1 MSELLPCPFCGN
13 EALLLGGGEYEGIQ
27 QGYTVE
33 CHNCSAT
40 TAYFGADNMQEAIEA
55 WNTRTAAPSVVI
67 ETQELHNLKDDC
79 LREAAGIVRCK
90 DCKWFD
96 EVHQEPP
103 LCYAPGMCQHE
114 AQPDGFCAW
123 GELREG
129 SE

>member
-1 MSELLPCPFCGN
+1 MTNLLPCPFCGSKPTIFQGELYEIQCRECWRAGTWLCN
-13 EALLLGGGEYEGIQ
+13 TEA
-27 QGYTVE
+27 
-33 CHNCSAT
+33 
-40 TAYFGADNMQEAIEA
+40 EAIEA

-67 ETQELHNLKDDC
+67 ETQELHNLKDEC
-79 LREAAGIVRCK
+79 LREVAGIVRCK